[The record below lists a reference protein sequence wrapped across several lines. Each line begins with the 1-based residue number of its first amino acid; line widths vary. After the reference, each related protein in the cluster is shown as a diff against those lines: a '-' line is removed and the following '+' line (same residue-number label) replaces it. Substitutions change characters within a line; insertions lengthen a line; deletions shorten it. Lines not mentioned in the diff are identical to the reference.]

1 MGPMQQIQ
9 KPEKLTQLVIN
20 RMMEFLKTGN
30 TKPGDPIPTERE
42 LSATLGVGRSSVREA
57 LMVLEYR
64 GLIESRQGKGRFIT
78 HELLTD
84 SEIVNWEQILSTESN
99 IDLMEARKH
108 IESLA
113 ARLAAYRATDED
125 IAALRLTLDLA
136 VSQLGST
143 PEFLQTE
150 LSLHLKVA
158 SASKN
163 PVIYE
168 IVRNLID
175 RTSDDA
181 LRFVSTLPYTLP
193 EMTSM
198 FGKLIMAIK
207 RGTPRKAE
215 QLMYEHLDKVERTLQ
230 KMGPV

>member
-1 MGPMQQIQ
+1 MLPMQQIQ

-20 RMMEFLKTGN
+20 RLMEFLKSGN
-30 TKPGDPIPTERE
+30 AKPGDPIPTERE

-78 HELLTD
+78 HELLTNI
-84 SEIVNWEQILSTESN
+84 EVVNWEHIFSPGSN

-125 IAALRLTLDLA
+125 IAALRSTLDLA

-158 SASKN
+158 SACKN

-168 IVRNLID
+168 IVKNLIEK
-175 RTSDDA
+175 TSDDA
-181 LRFVSTLPYTLP
+181 RRFVSTLPYTLP
-193 EMTSM
+193 EITTM
-198 FGKLIMAIK
+198 FGKLIVAIK
-207 RGTPRKAE
+207 RGTPRRAE
-215 QLMYEHLDKVERTLQ
+215 QLMYDHLDQVEKTLQ
-230 KMGPV
+230 KMGPE